1 MPKSKLQPPKPSKQ
15 QKLSKLSNLPKPS
28 KLSKLQK
35 LLKLSKHPK
44 FSKFSKFL
52 KLPQTNSTPKPSGW
66 RRVLRIALVLA
77 ALAAIYTLYLQ
88 KTPAIEP
95 LTKNQ
100 QKVFLSTVPV
110 VSKTNRLI
118 IPKIGVDSE
127 IYSGNAS
134 VLNKGSWHRF
144 PDRGDPDS
152 GGNFILAA
160 HRYVA
165 QWTPQRTVKQSV
177 LYNIN
182 EMNLGDSI
190 LIDWK
195 GKRTV
200 YIVKEKKIVNPN
212 DPKLELSTSSA
223 QLTLYTCSL
232 KGVNDGRVVIIATP
246 QKI

>member
-1 MPKSKLQPPKPSKQ
+1 MPKSKPQ
-15 QKLSKLSNLPKPS
+15 LPKPS
-28 KLSKLQK
+28 KPSKPLKTSKPSKLQK

-44 FSKFSKFL
+44 FSKFSKHPKFSKFL
-52 KLPQTNSTPKPSGW
+52 KLPHTNSTPKPSGW

-200 YIVKEKKIVNPN
+200 YIVKEKKIASPN

>member
-1 MPKSKLQPPKPSKQ
+1 MPKSKPKLP
-15 QKLSKLSNLPKPS
+15 KLSKP
-28 KLSKLQK
+28 SKLQK
-35 LLKLSKHPK
+35 LLKLPH
-44 FSKFSKFL
+44 
-52 KLPQTNSTPKPSGW
+52 TNSTPKPSGW

-77 ALAAIYTLYLQ
+77 ALAAIYPLYLQ

-100 QKVFLSTVPV
+100 QTVFLSTVPV

-127 IYSGNAS
+127 IFSGNAS
-134 VLNKGSWHRF
+134 VLNKGTWHRF

-177 LYNIN
+177 LYNIKQIIV
-182 EMNLGDSI
+182 GDTI
-190 LIDWK
+190 TIDWK

-200 YIVKEKKIVNPN
+200 YIVTEIKSVKPN
-212 DPKLELSTSSA
+212 DSAIELITSTP
-223 QLTLYTCSL
+223 QLTLYTCTL
-232 KGVNDGRVVIIATP
+232 KGVNDGREVVIAKKT
-246 QKI
+246 

>member
-1 MPKSKLQPPKPSKQ
+1 MRKFKLQ
-15 QKLSKLSNLPKPS
+15 LPKLP
-28 KLSKLQK
+28 
-35 LLKLSKHPK
+35 KLSKH
-44 FSKFSKFL
+44 
-52 KLPQTNSTPKPSGW
+52 QRTNSTSKPSGW
-66 RRVLRIALVLA
+66 RRVLRIALLLA
-77 ALAAIYTLYLQ
+77 AITAIYTLYLQ
-88 KTPAIEP
+88 KSPAIEP

-127 IYSGNAS
+127 IFSGNAS

-144 PDRGDPDS
+144 PDRGDPDI

-177 LYNIN
+177 LYNIKQIII
-182 EMNLGDSI
+182 GDTI
-190 LIDWK
+190 TIDWK

-200 YIVKEKKIVNPN
+200 YIVTEIKTVKPN
-212 DPKLELSTSSA
+212 DSTIELITSSP
-223 QLTLYTCSL
+223 QLTLYTCTL
-232 KGVNDGRVVIIATP
+232 KGVNDGREVVIA
-246 QKI
+246 KKLN

>member
-1 MPKSKLQPPKPSKQ
+1 MPKSKLQLP
-15 QKLSKLSNLPKPS
+15 KLSKP
-28 KLSKLQK
+28 SKLQK
-35 LLKLSKHPK
+35 LLKLPH
-44 FSKFSKFL
+44 
-52 KLPQTNSTPKPSGW
+52 TNSTPKPSGW

-77 ALAAIYTLYLQ
+77 ALAAIYPLYLQ

-100 QKVFLSTVPV
+100 QTVFLSTVPV

-127 IYSGNAS
+127 IFSGNAS
-134 VLNKGSWHRF
+134 VLNKGTWHRF

-177 LYNIN
+177 LYNIKQIIV
-182 EMNLGDSI
+182 GDTI
-190 LIDWK
+190 TIDWK

-200 YIVKEKKIVNPN
+200 YIVTEIKSVKPN
-212 DPKLELSTSSA
+212 DSTIELITSTP
-223 QLTLYTCSL
+223 QLTLYTCTL
-232 KGVNDGRVVIIATP
+232 KGVNDGREVVIA
-246 QKI
+246 KKLN

>member
-1 MPKSKLQPPKPSKQ
+1 MSKFKPQ
-15 QKLSKLSNLPKPS
+15 LPKLSKP
-28 KLSKLQK
+28 SKLQK
-35 LLKLSKHPK
+35 LLKLPH
-44 FSKFSKFL
+44 
-52 KLPQTNSTPKPSGW
+52 TNSTPKPSGW
-66 RRVLRIALVLA
+66 RRAIRIALVLA
-77 ALAAIYTLYLQ
+77 ALASIYTLYLQ

-100 QKVFLSTVPV
+100 QTVFLSTVPV

-127 IYSGNAS
+127 IFSGNAS
-134 VLNKGSWHRF
+134 VLNKGTWHRF

-177 LYNIN
+177 LYNIKQIIV
-182 EMNLGDSI
+182 GDTI
-190 LIDWK
+190 TIDWK

-200 YIVKEKKIVNPN
+200 YIVTEIKSVKPN
-212 DPKLELSTSSA
+212 DSTIELITSTP
-223 QLTLYTCSL
+223 QLTLYTCTL
-232 KGVNDGRVVIIATP
+232 KGVNDGREVVIA
-246 QKI
+246 KKLN

>member
-1 MPKSKLQPPKPSKQ
+1 MALADANTMLKFKPH
-15 QKLSKLSNLPKPS
+15 L
-28 KLSKLQK
+28 
-35 LLKLSKHPK
+35 PK
-44 FSKFSKFL
+44 FSKHQS
-52 KLPQTNSTPKPSGW
+52 TNSTPKPSGW

-127 IYSGNAS
+127 IFSGNAS

-144 PDRGDPDS
+144 PDRGDPDI

-177 LYNIN
+177 LYNIKQIII
-182 EMNLGDSI
+182 GDTI
-190 LIDWK
+190 TIDWK

-200 YIVKEKKIVNPN
+200 YIVTEIKTVKPN
-212 DPKLELSTSSA
+212 DSTIELITSSP
-223 QLTLYTCSL
+223 QLTLYTCTL
-232 KGVNDGRVVIIATP
+232 KGVNDGREVVIA
-246 QKI
+246 KKLN